1 MLSYKKIKGDEF
13 VRHYEKSL
21 FITLV
26 IDRICIAIWGACL
39 FLVPQIAR
47 WYDMYSNK
55 DSIFIQFVVIVYLAM
70 IPAAII
76 LFLLNKLLSNIKNK
90 RMFEKENVNI
100 LRVISYCCFIIA
112 ALAAVMIYWRL
123 LAFVVVAAFGFV
135 GLLLRVLKNV
145 FEQAVIIRE
154 ENDLTV

>member
-1 MLSYKKIKGDEF
+1 MQHYKK
-13 VRHYEKSL
+13 SL
-21 FITLV
+21 MITLI
-26 IDRICIAIWGACL
+26 IDRIGIVVWFACL

-55 DSIFIQFVVIVYLAM
+55 DSIFVQFVILVYLAM

-76 LFLLNKLLSNIKNK
+76 LVKLNTLLSNIQKEK
-90 RMFEKENVNI
+90 IFEHDNVTC

-112 ALAAVMIYWRL
+112 ALAAIMIYWRIL
-123 LAFVVVAAFGFV
+123 SVVVVVSFGFV

-145 FEQAVIIRE
+145 FEQAVLLRE

>member
-1 MLSYKKIKGDEF
+1 MQHYKK
-13 VRHYEKSL
+13 SL
-21 FITLV
+21 MITLV
-26 IDRICIAIWGACL
+26 IDRICILVWIACL

-55 DSIFIQFVVIVYLAM
+55 DSIFTQLVVMLYLAM

-76 LFLLNKLLSNIKNK
+76 LVKINTLLSNI
-90 RMFEKENVNI
+90 RIERVFEHDNVKC
-100 LRVISYCCFIIA
+100 LRTISYCCFVIA
-112 ALAAVMIYWRL
+112 ALAAIMIYWRI
-123 LAFVVVAAFGFV
+123 LAFVVVVAFGFV

-145 FEQAVIIRE
+145 FEQAVVLRE

>member
-1 MLSYKKIKGDEF
+1 MQHYKK
-13 VRHYEKSL
+13 SL
-21 FITLV
+21 MLTLI
-26 IDRICIAIWGACL
+26 IDRIGIAVWVICL

-55 DSIFIQFVVIVYLAM
+55 ESVFVQFVVLVYLAM
-70 IPAAII
+70 IPSAII
-76 LFLLNKLLSNIKNK
+76 LFLLNSLLVNIK
-90 RMFEKENVNI
+90 RGEVFEYKNVTC
-100 LRVISYCCFIIA
+100 LRIISYCCFLIA
-112 ALAAVMIYWRL
+112 ALAAVMIYWRV
-123 LAFVVVAAFGFV
+123 LAVVVVTAFGFV